1 MTYLISTSWYVS
13 ACECICIC
21 EVECPQRPERAP
33 DPLEMELEA
42 VLRFPSWVLR
52 TKLRS
57 STKAVCT
64 LNCWAN
70 SPVPL
75 ILRES
80 ILGTLHIQAMAVLC
94 LSQRPFVEE
103 WGLGSCSLCT
113 NVHGGDHPATVQ
125 LA

>member
-1 MTYLISTSWYVS
+1 MCLCVCMCLSISHAYSQVS
-13 ACECICIC
+13 AEDRRGCQVPRIWSFDLAALSH
-21 EVECPQRPERAP
+21 PT
-33 DPLEMELEA
+33 
-42 VLRFPSWVLR
+42 WVLR

-113 NVHGGDHPATVQ
+113 NVHGGNHPATVQ